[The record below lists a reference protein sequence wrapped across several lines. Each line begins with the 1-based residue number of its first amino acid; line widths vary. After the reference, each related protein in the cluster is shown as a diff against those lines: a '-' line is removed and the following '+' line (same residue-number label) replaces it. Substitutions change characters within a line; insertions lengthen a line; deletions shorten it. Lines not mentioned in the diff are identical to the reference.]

1 MSQKQ
6 FLHILFALFL
16 FGGCKKQ
23 ITIKYEP
30 QYILDFSSTLND
42 TSTRLINKLKVIS
55 LKNNHDSVLISEISK
70 ITIEKDRLYILD
82 RKLSQLS
89 LFDTLGNFKQIIGQV
104 GTGPGEYQNIKDF
117 VLKGSNIVVY
127 TDIGKKL
134 IFFDKISTR
143 YISQQRVPLYATLL
157 FNKPGGFLF
166 YINHNPA
173 NYDSESF
180 NNAIWTNEKLEP
192 VTFQFPFGKVKQIT
206 RMTGGISDVDDTNYL
221 YNPAFSDSIYSF
233 DEKRIKL
240 KYLIKFGNAVPSKFQ
255 NIDAFY
261 ALPFE
266 KGLSYSFL
274 TPDFNETDRILLFNY
289 QKNKRLDNF
298 GIYFLKSQHFIT
310 QKVTGSY
317 SNYLF
322 KIFDRVV
329 GTNEDKFI
337 FAINPEKVDYMR
349 THNKRLF
356 DEIKKETSGEID
368 HVLSALNVNSN
379 PVIVLCKF
387 NQL

>member
-6 FLHILFALFL
+6 FIYILFVPFL
-16 FGGCKKQ
+16 LLGCKKHVSVN
-23 ITIKYEP
+23 YRP
-30 QYILDFSSTLND
+30 QYILDFSNTLND

-55 LKNNHDSVLISEISK
+55 LKNNHDSVIISEVSK
-70 ITIEKDRLYILD
+70 IIVEGNRLYILD
-82 RKLSQLS
+82 RKLSQLA

-117 VLKGSNIVVY
+117 VLKENAIVVY

-134 IFFDKISTR
+134 IFFDKASTK
-143 YISQQRVPLYATLL
+143 YISQQRVPLFATLL

-166 YINHNPA
+166 YINNNPA
-173 NYDSESF
+173 TYESEAF
-180 NNAIWTNEKLEP
+180 NNAIWTNDKLEP
-192 VTFQFPFGKVKQIT
+192 IAYQFPFEKVKEIT
-206 RMTGGISDVDDTNYL
+206 GMTGGISDADNASYL

-240 KYLIKFGNAVPSKFQ
+240 KYQVKFGNAVPSKFQ

-274 TPDFNETDRILLFNY
+274 TPDFKETDHILLFNY
-289 QKNKRLDNF
+289 QKNKHVDNF
-298 GIYFLKSQHFIT
+298 GIYFLKTQHFIT
-310 QKVTGSY
+310 QRVVGSY

-329 GTNEDKFI
+329 GTNGDNFI
-337 FAINPEKVDYMR
+337 FFINPEKVNYLR

-356 DEIKKETSGEID
+356 DEIKKESSGEID
-368 HVLSALNVNSN
+368 HVLSSLDVNSN